1 MTSSASTSVSPR
13 SPGADRGP
21 WGVRAQAAGGVA
33 AQFAQAGSSFALQI
47 VAVRLLG
54 LEGLGVFAAL
64 YGLII
69 LGTAVGSG
77 VVGDSLTVLAR
88 RETRVRAAL
97 QVLWLVI
104 PLSAGIA
111 MGIGVSISGV
121 GDQTL
126 AVAAG
131 AATVAFIAEDAVR
144 RLLMASLRFWR
155 IVVVDLTGL
164 VVTLGVLGALSAT
177 GPLTVE
183 HPFFALAAGQTVALV
198 CAVALCPAA
207 ERRWVPCRRARL
219 GSVLSYGGWR
229 AVQVAVRPA
238 LLAGVRI
245 GGLTL
250 ATAAAVGQLEAARI
264 YLAPVLIL
272 VGGLST
278 VLMARQAM
286 DRAEHAGEAIVSA
299 DRAARRITTAA
310 LTVLA
315 VAVLGSPLLS
325 PLITG
330 GDFELPKVALVGW
343 SMYAAALGFAAP
355 YGTLAAVRCPQR
367 AVVIV
372 RLVEGVLASAV
383 VALVLFSTEDVMWAP
398 AGLAGCAVLGGV
410 LLRRLLLHEARR
422 DG

>member
-1 MTSSASTSVSPR
+1 M
-13 SPGADRGP
+13 
-21 WGVRAQAAGGVA
+21 
-33 AQFAQAGSSFALQI
+33 
-47 VAVRLLG
+47 
-54 LEGLGVFAAL
+54 
-64 YGLII
+64 
-69 LGTAVGSG
+69 
-77 VVGDSLTVLAR
+77 
-88 RETRVRAAL
+88 
-97 QVLWLVI
+97 
-104 PLSAGIA
+104 
-111 MGIGVSISGV
+111 
-121 GDQTL
+121 
-126 AVAAG
+126 
-131 AATVAFIAEDAVR
+131 
-144 RLLMASLRFWR
+144 
-155 IVVVDLTGL
+155 
-164 VVTLGVLGALSAT
+164 
-177 GPLTVE
+177 
-183 HPFFALAAGQTVALV
+183 
-198 CAVALCPAA
+198 
-207 ERRWVPCRRARL
+207 
-219 GSVLSYGGWR
+219 
-229 AVQVAVRPA
+229 RPA

-315 VAVLGSPLLS
+315 VAILGSPLLS